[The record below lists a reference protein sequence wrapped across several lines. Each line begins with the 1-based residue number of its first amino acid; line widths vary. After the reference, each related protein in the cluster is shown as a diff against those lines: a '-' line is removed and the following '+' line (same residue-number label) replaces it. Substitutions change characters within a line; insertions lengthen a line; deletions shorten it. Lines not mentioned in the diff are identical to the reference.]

1 MPASRGSGWF
11 SCRVQGMVHG
21 CTDAI
26 WPAVGILVLAA
37 ATALTLVN
45 AGRPGSTT
53 VTGSG
58 CGCGCGAGSEAA
70 SGEGVEDE
78 VAVPAVAH

>member
-1 MPASRGSGWF
+1 
-11 SCRVQGMVHG
+11 MVHG

-58 CGCGCGAGSEAA
+58 SECGCGSGCGCGAGSGAA